1 MAVRILVGIIS
12 VFDQAANVTNE
23 LESAG
28 LAIGATLGIGMLV
41 GMWFLVMIAA
51 LLIGVFLR
59 KSSVVEEGPTG
70 NLLEQ

>member
-12 VFDQAANVTNE
+12 GSDQAANVTNE

-41 GMWFLVMIAA
+41 GM
-51 LLIGVFLR
+51 
-59 KSSVVEEGPTG
+59 
-70 NLLEQ
+70 